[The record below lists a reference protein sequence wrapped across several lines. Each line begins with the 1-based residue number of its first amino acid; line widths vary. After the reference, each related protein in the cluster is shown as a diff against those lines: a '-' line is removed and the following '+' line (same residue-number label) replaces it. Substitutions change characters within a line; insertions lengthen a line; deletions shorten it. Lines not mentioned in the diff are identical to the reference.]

1 VSEAPPDT
9 GGAPSAGGGNVLTTK
24 YFGMPG
30 IVWLGGAAVLAYFL
44 FFRNKS
50 SSAASGTGTA
60 SGSGSGS
67 SSGETGG
74 TINFTPNPTGTS
86 QWRPVNNTDGSTSP
100 SGTNTSGQG
109 GQTGTP
115 NPQPTPTTNPSSG
128 TSTSTSTTTATT
140 NVTVPNVVGQR
151 LATATGILTAA
162 GLREGGANQVAGVS
176 QTVVSQNPAANTSVS
191 PGSMVTL
198 RTNYGG

>member
-9 GGAPSAGGGNVLTTK
+9 GGAAPSTSGGNILTTK

-50 SSAASGTGTA
+50 SSASGTGTA
-60 SGSGSGS
+60 TGSGSGS

-74 TINFTPNPTGTS
+74 TINFTPSSGNN
-86 QWRPVNNTDGSTSP
+86 WRPVNNTDGSTSP
-100 SGTNTSGQG
+100 TGTNTPGQG

-115 NPQPTPTTNPSSG
+115 NPQPSPTTNPSSG

-176 QTVVSQNPAANTSVS
+176 QSVVSQNPAAGTSVS
-191 PGSMVTL
+191 PGSMITL